1 VRAHV
6 CILASLLLGV
16 TVSSLVSA
24 PALAVEDTRTTQWRR
39 GRAAAWAGP
48 SLARGSLDFEAPTA
62 LVRTRIDGVPSV
74 SLGADVW
81 PLETVG
87 FRLAADLG
95 LGAELEVPGAK
106 ETLRFNR
113 HTVEGLARYRFF
125 LDARSDAL
133 AVLVGT
139 GVRVERQDVRAQE
152 PALLVD
158 RLIAGPLM
166 TVALDAP
173 LLEGDL
179 VLRTE
184 GFVTLPF
191 FVQESPRDSG
201 DPQGFFGWGVRAELT
216 WRLLGPWGL
225 AAALEWSQ
233 VRVDFEGEGTRA
245 NGTPESSTNDTFL
258 RGRLGALLAF

>member
-1 VRAHV
+1 VRTHA
-6 CILASLLLGV
+6 CILTSLLLGV
-16 TVSSLVSA
+16 TGPSLVSA
-24 PALAVEDTRTTQWRR
+24 PAFAVEDARTTQWRR

-62 LVRTRIDGVPSV
+62 LVRTRVDGVPSV
-74 SLGADVW
+74 SLGADLW

-87 FRLAADLG
+87 FRLAADVG
-95 LGAELEVPGAK
+95 LGADLEVPGTR

-139 GVRVERQDVRAQE
+139 GVRVERHDVRAQE

-158 RLIAGPLM
+158 RLLAGPVV
-166 TVALDAP
+166 TAAVDAP

-179 VLRTE
+179 VLRAE
-184 GFVTLPF
+184 GFASLPF

-201 DPQGFFGWGVRAELT
+201 DPRGFFGWGVRAEMT
-216 WRLLGPWGL
+216 WRLMGPWGL

-233 VRVDFEGEGTRA
+233 VRIDFEGEGTRV
-245 NGTPESSTNDTFL
+245 NGTPESSTDDSFL
-258 RGRLGALLAF
+258 RGRLGALWAF